1 MCEDKSPLRRF
12 LSSLG
17 IGGATG
23 VAKASPG
30 IVVSGLSFYGIPV
43 EHWIS
48 ILTVI
53 YLCFMLVGAIP
64 KAVDGIRYALSLLR
78 PAKAVFRI
86 RNHLENRDLRRKLMQ
101 RGVRHE
107 KTSHRRPDA

>member
-17 IGGATG
+17 IGGAAG

-53 YLCFMLVGAIP
+53 YLCFMLMGAIP
-64 KAVDGIRYALSLLR
+64 KAIDGIRYALSLLK
-78 PAKAVFRI
+78 PSKAIFRI
-86 RNHLENRDLRRKLMQ
+86 RNQLENADLRRKLKQ
-101 RGVRHE
+101 RGVSHE
-107 KTSHRRPDA
+107 KTTHRHPHA

>member
-12 LSSLG
+12 LSSLS

-30 IVVSGLSFYGIPV
+30 IVVSGLSFYGIPI

-53 YLCFMLVGAIP
+53 YLCFMLMGAIP
-64 KAVDGIRYALSLLR
+64 KAIDGIRYVLSLLR
-78 PAKAVFRI
+78 PTKTIFRI
-86 RNHLENRDLRRKLMQ
+86 RNCIENRDLRRKLMQ
-101 RGVRHE
+101 RGVSNE
-107 KTSHRRPDA
+107 KTTHRHPDA